1 MNTLIVYAS
10 KYGCAEKCANLL
22 SKDLTGNVD
31 LINIK
36 ENQIVNLSQYDKV
49 IIGGSMY
56 IGKIQKEVTAFCN
69 KNLEILKEKAIGL
82 FVCGM
87 QEGDALQTELN
98 VSFPKELM
106 DIAKS
111 IECFGGEF
119 ILDKMNFME
128 KMIVKK
134 VSKVTSNTSNIL
146 EENIHKF
153 TQIMNV

>member
-36 ENQIVNLSQYDKV
+36 ENQNVNLSQYEKV

-98 VSFPKELM
+98 ISFPKELM

-146 EENIHKF
+146 EGNIHKF
-153 TQIMNV
+153 TQAMNA